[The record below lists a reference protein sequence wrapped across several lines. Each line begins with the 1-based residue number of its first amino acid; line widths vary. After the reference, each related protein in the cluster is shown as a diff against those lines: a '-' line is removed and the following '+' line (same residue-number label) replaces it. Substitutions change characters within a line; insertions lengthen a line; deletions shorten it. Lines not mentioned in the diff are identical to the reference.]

1 MNYANIY
8 PVSASLTPL
17 FPSDPKVV
25 IEPVDN
31 YFTTEFQNQ
40 VRNLSFL
47 ENDWAG
53 PGSVP
58 PSEEA
63 IQNTIRMIEQLP
75 EYIIFTIN
83 KDDISC
89 TAHGTIVI
97 DMSMGE
103 KLLSV
108 EVGDDSMGFFLEED
122 GQIILLRDIEPL
134 GIRFGMH
141 EYLRGALEKLME

>member
-1 MNYANIY
+1 MNYSHIY

-17 FPSDPKVV
+17 FPNDPKVV

-40 VRNLSFL
+40 VRNLSNL

-63 IQNTIRMIEQLP
+63 IQNTFRLIEQLP
-75 EYIIFTIN
+75 EHIISAIDTE
-83 KDDISC
+83 DISC
-89 TAHGTIVI
+89 TSHGTIVI
-97 DMSMGE
+97 DMNAGE

-122 GQIILLRDIEPL
+122 GQIILLKDIEPL
-134 GIRFGMH
+134 GLRFRMH
-141 EYLRGALEKLME
+141 EYMRAALEKLME